1 MRPAPD
7 MPPDMPP
14 DALPGV
20 LGEIAE
26 AIGEDQARLVAE
38 KLGGRRVWLAARPG
52 PDGAL
57 ARVVGVERA
66 RAVAEALGSNL
77 EITIPMGGWAG
88 EAGRR
93 RRIVELL
100 GRGWSHPRI
109 AGAVGVHQRTVE
121 RVAARLRLDP
131 DQPGL
136 FDD

>member
-1 MRPAPD
+1 MGAAPEPRP
-7 MPPDMPP
+7 
-14 DALPGV
+14 ALPGV

-26 AIGEDQARLVAE
+26 AIGEDWARVVAE
-38 KLGGRRVWLAARPG
+38 RLGGRRVWLAARPG

-57 ARVVGVERA
+57 ARAIGVERA
-66 RAVAEALGSNL
+66 RAVAEALGANL

-93 RRIVELL
+93 RRIAELL
-100 GRGWSHPRI
+100 AEGWSHPRI
-109 AGAVGVHQRTVE
+109 AGVVGVHQRTVE
-121 RVAARLRLDP
+121 RVAARLRPDP